1 MRALIFLFALAACAP
16 QADPGPDPDPSPEPL
31 DLPADPA
38 ADGVPVGVRTIEH
51 DGNTL
56 EVWYPASND
65 AAGESPA
72 LDVGRYVPDAFFEAV
87 DPFELP
93 TIPMRAMRD
102 VPVRPSETPYPAIV
116 FSHGLGGFREQSV
129 DECQHLAS
137 RGYVVV
143 SVDHPGRMLG
153 DLLPCLLSPPLDG
166 CTIPDGVDPGVAG
179 ARAAVHWLENSAEFL
194 GEHVDVERLGMT
206 GHSAGGGT
214 TLNMAEIDDRFL
226 AFAPQAI
233 DRAHADDRP
242 TMFLAGSCDF
252 AAESDEVA
260 ETAATMTDAV
270 TVELLGAGHMAFTDL
285 CTLGLQDFADE
296 VLWAR
301 PDVNATTLQGLLDL
315 ANSGCP
321 APAPPP
327 TIDGEGC
334 ETEWMP
340 LSESEP
346 IIRHYLTTF
355 FDFHL
360 KGEGEALAEDV
371 FSGAR
376 VTR

>member
-1 MRALIFLFALAACAP
+1 MRALAVLLALAACSP
-16 QADPGPDPDPSPEPL
+16 QVEPGPVAEPTPEPL

-38 ADGVPVGVRTIEH
+38 ADGVPVGVRTVDH

-56 EVWYPASND
+56 EVWYPASES
-65 AAGESPA
+65 ASGEAPA
-72 LDVGRYVPDAFFEAV
+72 LDVGDYVPDSFRDAV
-87 DPFELP
+87 GPFELP
-93 TIPMRAMRD
+93 SIPMRALRD
-102 VPVRPSETPYPAIV
+102 VPVRPAETPYPAIV

-143 SVDHPGRMLG
+143 AVDHPGRMLG
-153 DLLPCLLSPPLDG
+153 DLLPCLLSPALEG
-166 CTIPDGVDPGVAG
+166 CTLPDGVDPGIAG
-179 ARAAVHWLENSAEFL
+179 ARAAVHWLETAADFL

-206 GHSAGGGT
+206 GHSAGAGT
-214 TLNMAEIDDRFL
+214 TLNMADIDDRFL

-242 TMFLAGSCDF
+242 TMYLAGTCDF
-252 AAESDEVA
+252 AAEGPDVVQTVSAMPDVF
-260 ETAATMTDAV
+260 

-285 CTLGLQDFADE
+285 CALGLQAFADE
-296 VLWAR
+296 ILWPR
-301 PDVNATTLQGLLDL
+301 PDVNAATLQALLDL

-334 ETEWMP
+334 ENAWMP
-340 LSESEP
+340 LEESEP

-355 FDFHL
+355 FDLHL
-360 KGEGEALAEDV
+360 KGEGQAGTEDPYA
-371 FSGAR
+371 GAR